1 MSCIRCGECAKVCP
15 SDLQPFEMYWFARA
29 RLFGKAQEYHLFD
42 CIECGCC
49 AFVCPAHTP
58 GRLLPLRQERNLV
71 LAKSR
76 ISDLAR
82 DRYEFR
88 LLRDEREKQEKA
100 AKLAA
105 KTAAGREKA
114 AAALA
119 EAEKPAR
126 TPEEEA
132 KHALIAAA
140 LERAKAQKEQA
151 HPENT
156 SNLSPEQQAEIT
168 AIETRRAEIREQ
180 AKPHLR
186 ADD

>member
-1 MSCIRCGECAKVCP
+1 VRQG
-15 SDLQPFEMYWFARA
+15 L
-29 RLFGKAQEYHLFD
+29 
-42 CIECGCC
+42 
-49 AFVCPAHTP
+49 P
-58 GRLLPLRQERNLV
+58 GRTPAFRTVLVQPGKNLRQGAGIQRCSIASNAAAAPTSAPRAFRWWITSV
-71 LAKSR
+71 SPRAKSGPGKEKEAA
-76 ISDLAR
+76 DLAR
-82 DRYEFR
+82 ERYEFR
-88 LLRDEREKQEKA
+88 LAREEREKAEKA

-126 TPEEEA
+126 RPEEDA
-132 KHALIAAA
+132 KKALIAAA

-156 SNLSPEQQAEIT
+156 GDLTPEQQAEVA
-168 AIETRRAEIREQ
+168 AIEGRRAEIREM

-186 ADD
+186 QDD

>member
-1 MSCIRCGECAKVCP
+1 MFRSLLLAPIAAVALIAPMAQAQTVEEAV
-15 SDLQPFEMYWFARA
+15 A
-29 RLFGKAQEYHLFD
+29 RLNELGQTYNNAPID
-42 CIECGCC
+42 
-49 AFVCPAHTP
+49 
-58 GRLLPLRQERNLV
+58 
-71 LAKSR
+71 
-76 ISDLAR
+76 
-82 DRYEFR
+82 
-88 LLRDEREKQEKA
+88 
-100 AKLAA
+100 
-105 KTAAGREKA
+105 

-156 SNLSPEQQAEIT
+156 SNLSPEQQAEIA
-168 AIETRRAEIREQ
+168 AIEARRAEIREQ

>member
-1 MSCIRCGECAKVCP
+1 MSKPAGPVWTRCGPE
-15 SDLQPFEMYWFARA
+15 
-29 RLFGKAQEYHLFD
+29 
-42 CIECGCC
+42 
-49 AFVCPAHTP
+49 
-58 GRLLPLRQERNLV
+58 
-71 LAKSR
+71 
-76 ISDLAR
+76 
-82 DRYEFR
+82 RYEFR
-88 LLRDEREKQEKA
+88 LLREEREKQEKA

-140 LERAKAQKEQA
+140 LERAKAQKAQVQ
-151 HPENT
+151 PENT
-156 SNLSPEQQAEIT
+156 GDLSPEQQAEIA
-168 AIETRRAEIREQ
+168 AIEARRAEIREQ

-186 ADD
+186 QDD